1 MVPMASTLDRPGTP
15 RRLSPSSRL
24 RLATAV
30 GAGRLAATVSRL
42 TGKGSG
48 VSIRGQVITRIDPD
62 AFAKLLA
69 GRRIA
74 AVSGTNGKTTTTHLL
89 TAAVRAAL
97 EARESKRVVTNA
109 DGANLH
115 YGIAS
120 ALSQSPG
127 ADIAILETDERVV
140 ADMVRLGRPEVLVLL
155 NFSRDQLD
163 RNHEIK
169 KLARSWRDALEQAGE
184 DGPVVVANAEEPLVV
199 WAAQAARQVVWVD
212 TASTWQ
218 EDATMCPACGAILI
232 RRNPDPTTGDP
243 GDWDCPGCE
252 LTEPPATIRVENG
265 QIIDQRGIAHD
276 PQLQVPG
283 GFNVGNA
290 ACALAAAQVLG
301 VTTEVALAGM
311 RTVISPAGRFATT
324 TFGGTTA
331 RLLLAKNPAGWH
343 EALPLLET
351 DTVLL
356 AIDAVAADGRD
367 LSWMWDVD
375 YEQLAGRD
383 VIATGP
389 RAQDLAVRLAY
400 AEVPCRV
407 IPDLAEALADHPQR
421 VDVLSTY
428 TPFQKLRKLGG
439 LA

>member
-1 MVPMASTLDRPGTP
+1 MVPMASTLDRPGTL

-48 VSIRGQVITRIDPD
+48 ASIRGQVITRIDPD

>member
-1 MVPMASTLDRPGTP
+1 MASTLERPATP
-15 RRLSPSSRL
+15 PRLSATSRL
-24 RLATAV
+24 RLAAAV
-30 GAGRLAATVSRL
+30 GAGQLAATLSRIA
-42 TGKGSG
+42 GKGSG
-48 VSIRGQVITRIDPD
+48 VSVRGQVMTRIDPD
-62 AFAKLLA
+62 ALTKLLQ

-89 TAAVRAAL
+89 AAAVRAGLGPRDAD
-97 EARESKRVVTNA
+97 RVVTNA

-120 ALSQSPG
+120 ALSQSPR

-140 ADMVRLGRPEVLVLL
+140 ADIVRLGRPEVLVLL

-169 KLARSWRDALEQAGE
+169 KLARSWRDALAAAGD

-199 WAAQAARQVVWVD
+199 WAAKAAKHVIWID

-218 EDATMCPACGAILI
+218 EDAIMCPECGAILL
-232 RRNPDPTTGDP
+232 RRNPHPETGDP
-243 GDWDCPGCE
+243 GDWDCPACWMS
-252 LTEPPATIRVENG
+252 EPIAVIRVENG
-265 QIIDQRGIAHD
+265 QIVDRHGVAHD

-290 ACALAAAQVLG
+290 ACALAAAEQLG
-301 VTTEVALAGM
+301 VGVTDALAGM
-311 RTVISPAGRFATT
+311 RTVTSPAGRFATT
-324 TFGGTTA
+324 HFGTTSA

-343 EALPLLET
+343 EALPLLQS
-351 DTVLL
+351 DTVVL

-367 LSWMWDVD
+367 LSWMWDVN
-375 YEQLAGRD
+375 YEQLAGKK

-400 AEVPCRV
+400 AEVECTV
-407 IPDLAEALADHPQR
+407 VPDLATALTDRGEH

>member
-1 MVPMASTLDRPGTP
+1 MASTLERPGA
-15 RRLSPSSRL
+15 PSGLGPASRL

-30 GAGRLAATVSRL
+30 GAGRLAATLSRL
-42 TGKGSG
+42 AGRGSG
-48 VSIRGQVITRIDPD
+48 ASIRGQVMTRIDPE
-62 AFAKLLA
+62 ALAKLLQ

-89 TAAVRAAL
+89 AAAVRAGLGAHD
-97 EARESKRVVTNA
+97 ADRVVTNA

-120 ALSQSPG
+120 ALSQAPR
-127 ADIAILETDERVV
+127 ADLAILETDERVV
-140 ADMVRLGRPEVLVLL
+140 ADIIRLGRPEVLVLL

-169 KLARSWRDALEQAGE
+169 KLARSWRDALAEAGE

-199 WAAQAARQVVWVD
+199 WAARAAHRVVWVD

-218 EDATMCPACGAILI
+218 EDATMCPECGAILL
-232 RRNPDPTTGDP
+232 RRNPHPETGDP
-243 GDWDCPGCE
+243 GDWDCPACSMS
-252 LTEPPATIRVENG
+252 EPSAAIRVENG
-265 QIIDQRGIAHD
+265 QIIDRHGVAHD

-290 ACALAAAQVLG
+290 ACALAAAEQLG
-301 VTTEVALAGM
+301 VGVHDALAGM
-311 RTVISPAGRFATT
+311 RTVTSPAGRFATT
-324 TFGGTTA
+324 HYGTTSA

-343 EALPLLET
+343 EALPLLES
-351 DTVLL
+351 DTVVL

-375 YEQLAGRD
+375 YEQLAGKK

-400 AEVPCRV
+400 AEVECTV
-407 IPDLAEALADHPQR
+407 ITDLAAALTDLDRH

>member
-1 MVPMASTLDRPGTP
+1 MASTLDRPGTP

-48 VSIRGQVITRIDPD
+48 ASIRGQVITRIDPD

-74 AVSGTNGKTTTTHLL
+74 AVSGTNGKTTTSHLL

-97 EARESKRVVTNA
+97 EPRESKRVVTNA

-169 KLARSWRDALEQAGE
+169 KLARSWRDALEQSGA

-199 WAAQAARQVVWVD
+199 WAAQTARTVVWVD

-232 RRNPDPTTGDP
+232 RRNPDPSTGDP

-252 LTEPPATIRVENG
+252 LTEPPASIRVENG

-311 RTVISPAGRFATT
+311 RTVTSPAGRFATT

>member
-1 MVPMASTLDRPGTP
+1 MASTLDRPGTR

-30 GAGRLAATVSRL
+30 GAGRLAAAVSRL

-48 VSIRGQVITRIDPD
+48 ASIRGQVITRIDPD

-74 AVSGTNGKTTTTHLL
+74 AVSGTNGKTTTSHLL

-97 EARESKRVVTNA
+97 EPRESKRVVTNA

-120 ALSQSPG
+120 ALSQSPR
-127 ADIAILETDERVV
+127 ADIAILETAERVV
-140 ADMVRLGRPEVLVLL
+140 ADRIRLARPEVLVLL

-169 KLARSWRDALEQAGE
+169 KLARSWRDALEEACE
-184 DGPVVVANAEEPLVV
+184 DGPIVVANAEEPLVV
-199 WAAQAARQVVWVD
+199 WAAQTARQVIWVD

-243 GDWDCPGCE
+243 GDWDCPSCE
-252 LTEPPATIRVENG
+252 LTEPPASIRVENG

-311 RTVISPAGRFATT
+311 RTVTSPAGRFATT
-324 TFGGTTA
+324 TFGATTA

-356 AIDAVAADGRD
+356 AVDAVAADGRD

-383 VIATGP
+383 VVATGP

>member
-1 MVPMASTLDRPGTP
+1 MASTLDRPGTR

-30 GAGRLAATVSRL
+30 GAGRLAAAVSRL

-48 VSIRGQVITRIDPD
+48 ASIRGQVITRIDPD

-74 AVSGTNGKTTTTHLL
+74 AVSGTNGKTTTSHLL

-97 EARESKRVVTNA
+97 EPRESKRVVTNA

-120 ALSQSPG
+120 ALSQSPR

-140 ADMVRLGRPEVLVLL
+140 ADMIRLARPEVLVLL

-169 KLARSWRDALEQAGE
+169 KLARSWRDALEEACE
-184 DGPVVVANAEEPLVV
+184 DGPIVVANAEEPLVV
-199 WAAQAARQVVWVD
+199 WAAQTARQVIWVD

-243 GDWDCPGCE
+243 GDWDCPSCE
-252 LTEPPATIRVENG
+252 LTEPPASIRVENG

-311 RTVISPAGRFATT
+311 RTVTSPAGRFATT
-324 TFGGTTA
+324 TFGATTA

-356 AIDAVAADGRD
+356 AVDAVAADGRD

-383 VIATGP
+383 VVATGP